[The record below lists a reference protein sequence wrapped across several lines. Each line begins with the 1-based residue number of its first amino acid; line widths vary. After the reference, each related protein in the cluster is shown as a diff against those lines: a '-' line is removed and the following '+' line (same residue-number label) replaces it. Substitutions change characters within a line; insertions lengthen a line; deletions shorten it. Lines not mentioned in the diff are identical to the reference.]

1 MFSRGKSGR
10 GRQGG
15 RDPAHDRVLPWQAS
29 QRQIYYREDPEFR
42 KQPRGLLEDG
52 SRWRGSTSEEFLAT
66 SPPGR
71 RRRPTRG
78 RPISS

>member
-15 RDPAHDRVLPWQAS
+15 HDPAHDRVLPWQAS

-52 SRWRGSTSEEFLAT
+52 SRWQKTQPRLVFLALMLK
-66 SPPGR
+66 
-71 RRRPTRG
+71 
-78 RPISS
+78 IVVCSSLVNAF